1 MYVES
6 VSLSWSDLSCFSVIQ
21 QFSGATVIRGYVV
34 KMFGSIFHRS
44 ALSDVGGNLTAL
56 CECDCATGHPVSQSA
71 YLSAIIIGRETFN

>member
-1 MYVES
+1 MYKVS
-6 VSLSWSDLSCFSVIQ
+6 VYASLICPVFSVIQ